1 MEVAGYIRQQIEYS
15 ERLFNAMKE
24 DARKR
29 QNDLIKHYEVSGELV
44 KSFMTKL
51 NERDEEIKKLRE
63 ELRIERERNG
73 YKKEND

>member
-24 DARKR
+24 DASKR

-63 ELRIERERNG
+63 ELRIERERKG
-73 YKKEND
+73 YKKEAD

>member
-15 ERLFNAMKE
+15 ERLFNAM
-24 DARKR
+24 
-29 QNDLIKHYEVSGELV
+29 KHYEVSGELV

-63 ELRIERERNG
+63 ELRVERERNG
-73 YKKEND
+73 YKKETV

>member
-24 DARKR
+24 DASKE

-44 KSFMTKL
+44 KSLMTKL

-63 ELRIERERNG
+63 ELRVERERNG

>member
-1 MEVAGYIRQQIEYS
+1 
-15 ERLFNAMKE
+15 MKE
-24 DARKR
+24 DASKR

-73 YKKEND
+73 YKKEAD